1 MKLLPPL
8 FLALIYLSLLFL
20 NPNVAKAETIFED
33 DFNSYAE
40 GSFPTKWLLYGSTCN
55 PNWRVEG
62 GVLKITMGIGCGTHL
77 IPNSLNWSQMQD
89 SYVFDSDIRFISGI
103 DRHFLYRINPT
114 IPFISVL
121 HFAIPGDFGVD
132 ADNQNFL
139 TYVGKTYQFN
149 NTYRFRMDVSPTRL
163 KVYLFDFNTQAFELI
178 RDIIFS
184 NPIPAG
190 MIGLGSSPGGGGTTE
205 TWFDN
210 VKVTTPSNSLN
221 VPLYKQTD
229 PLWANEIYDSAPDW
243 QTNNRVTIGAIG
255 CGITSAAMVFRY
267 HGLTKMPDGIT
278 ELTPKS
284 LNDWMNSRLDR
295 NFRNGNTNWESMSKY
310 LSPLLAQINNVQFDS
325 LEYEIN
331 SNQDNSILD
340 TNLAS
345 GLPVILRV
353 PNHFIVAKG
362 KDTINNSYF
371 INDPFY
377 DKGSLSDYSNQYERM
392 ITYVPSNSD
401 LSYMIFAVDPTVD
414 MKLYDGQGNE
424 LDSAA
429 VEFPTGDPLQ
439 LSTNLVG
446 PLKFIQFAKPE
457 SGEYVLKVSANSS
470 VNYLL
475 DGYIYDEGDGTKL
488 FTEKGVVGEGNEDIY
503 NISFHKQNVDES
515 VIENP
520 SVSFDSLLADLDD
533 LYKSG
538 HIARKGSYNYLAN
551 KILQAK
557 NYSITNI
564 QRSKDL
570 LLNIR
575 QQLVDDKKR
584 GIDVFASQYLID
596 QIDVLLTSY

>member
-1 MKLLPPL
+1 MSKSILAIVFAFIAICLAVKPL
-8 FLALIYLSLLFL
+8 FASVL
-20 NPNVAKAETIFED
+20 FED
-33 DFNSYAE
+33 NFSILPLTHWNETGGSWQVNGGKYGAYVPNNPSSATSYA
-40 GSFPTKWLLYGSTCN
+40 N
-55 PNWRVEG
+55 ID
-62 GVLKITMGIGCGTHL
+62 ITVPDYTIELDMYPVKGTDR
-77 IPNSLNWSQMQD
+77 N
-89 SYVFDSDIRFISGI
+89 IRFRNGSNIGEY
-103 DRHFLYRINPT
+103 D
-114 IPFISVL
+114 L
-121 HFAIPGDFGVD
+121 HFTSGGIATNFGVD
-132 ADNQNFL
+132 NHSVILVNHPLSDNFSYHVKIVLADKNF
-139 TYVGKTYQFN
+139 
-149 NTYRFRMDVSPTRL
+149 
-163 KVYLFDFNTQAFELI
+163 KVYIDGGLIFDVTDNNYEF
-178 RDIIFS
+178 D
-184 NPIPAG
+184 
-190 MIGLGSSPGGGGTTE
+190 GSEKFYLTVTTGGVPTE
-205 TWFDN
+205 VYFDN
-210 VKVTTPSNSLN
+210 ISITTPDNSLN

-229 PLWANEIYDSAPDW
+229 PLWANEIYDSAPNW

-295 NFRNGNTNWESMSKY
+295 NFRNGNTNWESMSKN

-377 DKGSLSDYSNQYERM
+377 DKGSLSDYSDQYERM

-429 VEFPTGDPLQ
+429 VEFPIGDPLQ

-475 DGYIYDEGDGTKL
+475 DGYMYDEGDGTKL